1 MRMINREAFFR
12 EAFFA
17 DPIVAEM
24 ADWVAARFDDASV
37 WTRTWVNQKNGNR
50 WSCHGLRDAFLQ
62 YRWNGEAWAGTKTAL
77 DALRC
82 ELREAVKTEDVNRV
96 VTVCENILK
105 WGGVAA
111 HNVRYLHRRQ
121 PVLVRALQHLHDLRR
136 WCTNTVR
143 RFEAADQ
150 TERMKSRVHPTYKTK
165 YRVKNWASYD
175 RALVRRGDITIWLS
189 PAAIAAWEPDR
200 AGTRGAQRKYSDLA
214 IESALTLRLLFHLPL
229 RQAEGVLTALFV
241 LMGLDL
247 RVPDHTTLSRRG
259 RHLDLSLRRVPKRA
273 GLHLIIDSS
282 GLSIVGEG
290 EWATAKH
297 GRRGRR
303 GWKKLHLG
311 VDPTGVIVAH
321 ALTEATLDDAT
332 TGVELIAAVNDDIT
346 RITGDAAHDTIAFY
360 DTASA
365 RGATVVVPPAK
376 TARVSPRGPRS
387 SVRDRTINTVMRIGR
402 CRWKKT
408 SRYQQQARV
417 ENAFFGYKSIIGDGL
432 RAKTPGGRTAET
444 LLACNILNTMTA
456 MGRPNSY
463 AIGR

>member
-1 MRMINREAFFR
+1 
-12 EAFFA
+12 
-17 DPIVAEM
+17 
-24 ADWVAARFDDASV
+24 
-37 WTRTWVNQKNGNR
+37 
-50 WSCHGLRDAFLQ
+50 
-62 YRWNGEAWAGTKTAL
+62 
-77 DALRC
+77 
-82 ELREAVKTEDVNRV
+82 
-96 VTVCENILK
+96 
-105 WGGVAA
+105 
-111 HNVRYLHRRQ
+111 
-121 PVLVRALQHLHDLRR
+121 
-136 WCTNTVR
+136 
-143 RFEAADQ
+143 
-150 TERMKSRVHPTYKTK
+150 MKSRVHPKYKTK

-214 IESALTLRLLFHLPL
+214 IESALPL
-229 RQAEGVLTALFV
+229 RQAEGFLRSLFV

-247 RVPDHTTLSRRG
+247 RAPDHTTLSSRG
-259 RHLDLSLRRVPKRA
+259 RYLDLSLRRVPKRA

-282 GLSIVGEG
+282 GLSIGGED

-303 GWKKLHLG
+303 GWKQLHLG

-346 RITGDAAHDTIAFY
+346 RMTGDAAYDTVAFY
-360 DTASA
+360 ETASA

-387 SVRDRTINTVMRIGR
+387 RVRDRTINTVKSIGR

-408 SRYQQQARV
+408 ARYQQQARV
-417 ENAFFGYKSIIGDGL
+417 ENACFRYTSIIGDGL

-463 AIGR
+463 AMGR